1 MQIQMVKY
9 EEMITTWKPN
19 LNVQKNLMQNF
30 KWNYENVNYCV
41 IKILSTIIIKPLPVS
56 IKP

>member
-1 MQIQMVKY
+1 MVKY

-41 IKILSTIIIKPLPVS
+41 IKILSTTIIKPLPVS